1 MRPLGIKHFLLDPH
15 VAHLNHGS
23 FGAVPRPVIKARWD
37 AAAAVERSPE
47 RHYRSDLS
55 PALASARTRLAS
67 FPGVESASLAWVKNA
82 SEAMQVILHAVAAR
96 PGEVILLTEHAYS
109 WVQAAV
115 ERTALV
121 VLDQITSASAL
132 RLPLEQVL
140 AAVPEGIPV
149 AIDGAH
155 APGLIPR
162 LVPARASFW
171 FGNLHKWAFAP
182 RSVAA
187 LVVAPAW
194 RARVRPLIASAIAER
209 GYPEAFDDLGT
220 QDTTPILAVG
230 AALDFPGEHLGVDFE
245 GLRSR
250 NCALLTAG
258 FALLSETLP
267 LHYSPDQG
275 IPMRTLHWGGRGS
288 LVEAGRLG
296 EALREAGVE
305 IAVVFPGGTPVRA
318 GVGASVR
325 RLGGFLA
332 PARGAGTGV
341 AQPLNDRGA
350 NAVPS
355 SRPLTRTAPAHRF
368 HRFIVETHPP

>member
-37 AAAAVERSPE
+37 AAAAVERSP

-96 PGEVILLTEHAYS
+96 PGEEILLTEHAYS

-209 GYPEAFDDLGT
+209 GYPEVFDVTWEPRTPPPSWRWAPPWIFPVSIWGSISRVCVAAIAPCSRPGLRCSAKRFRFTTALIRESPCAPCIGEEGDLWSRRGASARRCVRLGLRLRWYS
-220 QDTTPILAVG
+220 QGARLYARVSVQAYVG
-230 AALDFPGEHLGVDFE
+230 LEDFWRLRE
-245 GLRSR
+245 GLVRVWRSR
-250 NCALLTAG
+250 
-258 FALLSETLP
+258 
-267 LHYSPDQG
+267 
-275 IPMRTLHWGGRGS
+275 
-288 LVEAGRLG
+288 
-296 EALREAGVE
+296 
-305 IAVVFPGGTPVRA
+305 
-318 GVGASVR
+318 
-325 RLGGFLA
+325 
-332 PARGAGTGV
+332 
-341 AQPLNDRGA
+341 
-350 NAVPS
+350 
-355 SRPLTRTAPAHRF
+355 
-368 HRFIVETHPP
+368 